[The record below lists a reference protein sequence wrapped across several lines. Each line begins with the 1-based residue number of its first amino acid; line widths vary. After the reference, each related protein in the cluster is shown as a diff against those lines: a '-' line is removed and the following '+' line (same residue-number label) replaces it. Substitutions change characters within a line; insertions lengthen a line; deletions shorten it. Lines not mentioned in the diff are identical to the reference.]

1 MAAPRSLTAAKTR
14 ELTDVITRLRR
25 ALRRSIRTDYPW
37 ESRPMAQVE
46 VLQSLRETGASRVGD
61 LAEQLRLSQS
71 TVSALVGK
79 LIDAGL
85 VSRDVDRADRRASV
99 VDLTADGLRDVGEW
113 DSAHQRRLAA
123 ALRSLDAADRAA
135 VLAAVSALR
144 RLVDALDGE
153 PT

>member
-1 MAAPRSLTAAKTR
+1 MTAPRSLTAAKTR

-46 VLQSLRETGASRVGD
+46 VLQSLRENGASRVGD

-99 VDLTADGLRDVGEW
+99 VDLTSEGLRDVGEW

-144 RLVDALDGE
+144 RLVDALDDE